1 MSDDLAIIIIVAIT
15 AAIIFLYYII
25 SKTIAR
31 FIFKHLSPT
40 TKNRITKYYR
50 VNFFSTLINGAIA
63 GLCVWPFYYLYL
75 IPHFDYVLISDWF
88 ENGFEI
94 YYLLEF
100 FLIPFVLPL
109 IFIFCAMFGI
119 VFWFFSDIAMYAGKM
134 ISKSNADLSINIET
148 NSTNQF
154 SYSFVL
160 ILFGALIISQSF
172 PDTNLL
178 TALVLSACM
187 ELGKRI
193 CKWILSYLECKTK
206 KVFWKKKQRYSSII
220 IFFISIL
227 CVFCSCIYGKS
238 IDFAGF
244 GSKIQIFGPLLLF
257 FSFYDELLK
266 CSFMRQVF
274 EVGLEIVDE
283 ALDIYGYSL
292 DLKELAPIYIFSS
305 VLSFVLTFVLTRDI
319 WFSLVAIV
327 IVIISLKKPKLK
339 WMYAV
344 FGVVVSF
351 NLSIVMSSFFNKNLL
366 VLAVSVLY
374 AISFLVM
381 EFLQMIAWEDIDM
394 KNLNDLLE

>member
-1 MSDDLAIIIIVAIT
+1 
-15 AAIIFLYYII
+15 
-25 SKTIAR
+25 
-31 FIFKHLSPT
+31 
-40 TKNRITKYYR
+40 
-50 VNFFSTLINGAIA
+50 
-63 GLCVWPFYYLYL
+63 
-75 IPHFDYVLISDWF
+75 
-88 ENGFEI
+88 
-94 YYLLEF
+94 
-100 FLIPFVLPL
+100 
-109 IFIFCAMFGI
+109 
-119 VFWFFSDIAMYAGKM
+119 
-134 ISKSNADLSINIET
+134 
-148 NSTNQF
+148 
-154 SYSFVL
+154 
-160 ILFGALIISQSF
+160 
-172 PDTNLL
+172 
-178 TALVLSACM
+178 
-187 ELGKRI
+187 
-193 CKWILSYLECKTK
+193 
-206 KVFWKKKQRYSSII
+206 
-220 IFFISIL
+220 
-227 CVFCSCIYGKS
+227 
-238 IDFAGF
+238 
-244 GSKIQIFGPLLLF
+244 
-257 FSFYDELLK
+257 
-266 CSFMRQVF
+266 MRQVF